1 MPKEGLLENII
12 EIFSSAVA
20 SRILSNFDK
29 RLKDYLTSFIQNIV
43 KGIMLMAA
51 GIFIVVIGIIFLFAT
66 AALYLNEYLHS
77 AWMGWGIAGIII
89 FIVGLISYALGRRR
103 PSVRF

>member
-20 SRILSNFDK
+20 SRISSNVDK
-29 RLKDYLTSFIQNIV
+29 RLKDYLIGFIQNIV
-43 KGIMLMAA
+43 KRIMLMAA

-66 AALYLNEYLHS
+66 GALYLNEYLHS
-77 AWMGWGIAGIII
+77 SWMGWGIAGIII
-89 FIVGLISYALGRRR
+89 LIFGLITYTLSRR
-103 PSVRF
+103 

>member
-20 SRILSNFDK
+20 SKMLSNVDE
-29 RLKDYLTSFIQNIV
+29 RLKDYLIGFIQNIV
-43 KGIMLMAA
+43 KRIMLMAA
-51 GIFIVVIGIIFLFAT
+51 GIFVVIIGLVFLLAA

-77 AWMGWGIAGIII
+77 SWMGWGIAGIVIL
-89 FIVGLISYALGRRR
+89 IVGLITYALSRR
-103 PSVRF
+103 